1 MSLLPRRPKL
11 RLNGQPVR
19 VVNGQMID
27 FLDFDFSLPPP
38 LELKPRPV
46 CTCGAKAIGCQPYM
60 AGHANY
66 CDVHEDKTPVSLDN
80 PLYEKDNG
88 STETR

>member
-1 MSLLPRRPKL
+1 MSQQPRRPKL
-11 RLNGQPVR
+11 RLNGTPVR

-27 FLDFDFSLPPP
+27 FWDLDFGSPP
-38 LELKPRPV
+38 ELKKRPV
-46 CTCGAKAIGCQPYM
+46 CTCGAKVIGCQAYM
-60 AGHANY
+60 AGHSDF
-66 CDVHEDKTPVSLDN
+66 CDVHEDKMPVSSDN